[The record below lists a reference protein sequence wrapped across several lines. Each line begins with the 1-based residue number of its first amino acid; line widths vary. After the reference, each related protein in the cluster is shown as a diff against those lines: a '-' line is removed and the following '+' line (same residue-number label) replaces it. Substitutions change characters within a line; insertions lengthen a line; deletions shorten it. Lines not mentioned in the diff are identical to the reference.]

1 MMRGRL
7 EGGPRSR
14 LRGTRRRAL
23 PLLPALP
30 LALVLLL
37 ALVLAGVAAAIA
49 LAPVSAQTLRL
60 GPPGVAHLVSGFSL
74 ASDHLGT
81 TGRWTRGD
89 GLLTLPA
96 YPAPALITLRVATPA
111 ERAPDTVEIIVNDL
125 HARRVTLGAGWTLVS
140 VPAAPAMPGE
150 PLTVRLRSA
159 VTSTAGSAPRGLFVD
174 RVTLATGGLASLRQT
189 PPRTWGWLALA
200 FLGLIAFAWRASAAG
215 DMPASRAPASRAD
228 SGTEGDA
235 DVHTHGDAGVPA
247 GVRAG
252 NRRSMAAAARAAAI
266 VGGCLLLACLGV
278 ILFRPMILAQLVP
291 VAAICWTL
299 AIGAAL
305 AEGRAGARLGA
316 ASTRRVAVVF
326 LLGAIALFALLFPD
340 AVFHGQVLSQAQTML
355 EIAPWRNHAPADYR
369 AGYPG
374 TFGDVSM
381 MVYPFAVFTQ
391 TRWWEGVFPLWTSQ
405 MSSGQP
411 FFATY
416 QAALLS
422 PFSLVL
428 ALVPLPSATV
438 VIVALR
444 LLVGGLGMF
453 LFLRAIGLSRWAAA
467 FGGVAFQLN
476 PVTQVW
482 LEHPLAS
489 VHPWLPWLLLAGERL
504 ATGAPRVRADAGT
517 AREAPHQDAPPPARP
532 HRAGAVLMLAL
543 VTAFAFVG
551 GHPHSGLYVALL
563 GAAYAAARA
572 LAAPDRWR
580 ALALATAAM
589 ALGAALAAVQVL
601 PFLEYLSLSRTLTE
615 RAAFTLNPFYAPIE
629 TLITALVPN
638 FLGNHAYGNFAG
650 PGNYLEQ
657 QIYPG
662 LVVWLLAPIG
672 LIGGARAWRAWFFA
686 AVAALALLV
695 FYAAPGV
702 HQLVS
707 TLPMIKG
714 ASLTRVAIIGVAAL
728 AILASIGLDAILRA
742 DRSRRFAWLATGT
755 LTLLTAALILILR
768 AMLARKAAFL
778 ESTGLTLFVSQWAAL
793 AVWLA
798 AALLFACA
806 SRLLLRAGRGATAF
820 AIVTLLTLDLLLFGR
835 GFRDEVP
842 PAHVFPMVP
851 EIAIVQRDPALFRVM
866 GLGMALLPNTA
877 MAYGLQDV
885 RGYDGLLVARYAD
898 LLDAVLRYQLASH
911 LAERAS
917 SPLINLLNV
926 KYVFGTPNVSLPDD
940 GWFTKLTEGDA
951 PLYRNNRVLPRAF
964 LVDGYTVRDGNLA
977 RRTLRDGLVDFRRVG
992 LLEADPPEAERPEAA
1007 SSPDNVGAAEMVS
1020 YRDQRVEIQTDAPA
1034 RRLLILSDVHYPGWR
1049 ATIDGQPAPIHRAN
1063 FAFRAVPVPAGR
1075 HRVVFEYRPDSF
1087 RRGLAISLTAA
1098 ALLAAL
1104 AWSERRRARRGAR

>member
-1 MMRGRL
+1 M
-7 EGGPRSR
+7 
-14 LRGTRRRAL
+14 
-23 PLLPALP
+23 LPALP
-30 LALVLLL
+30 LPLAWALVLLL

-49 LAPVSAQTLRL
+49 LAPARARTLRL
-60 GPPGVAHLVSGFSL
+60 GPPGDAHLVSGFSL

-89 GLLTLPA
+89 GLLTLHA
-96 YPAPALITLRVATPA
+96 YPAPALLTLRVATPA
-111 ERAPDTVEIIVNDL
+111 ERVPDTVEIIVNNL
-125 HARRVTLGAGWTLVS
+125 HARRVTLGAGWNLVS
-140 VPAAPAMPGE
+140 VPAAPTMRGE

-159 VTSTAGSAPRGLFVD
+159 VTSTAGAAPRGLFVD
-174 RVTLATGGLASLRQT
+174 RVTLATGGPASLRQT
-189 PPRTWGWLALA
+189 PPRTWGLLALA
-200 FLGLIAFAWRASAAG
+200 FLGLITFAWRASA
-215 DMPASRAPASRAD
+215 
-228 SGTEGDA
+228 
-235 DVHTHGDAGVPA
+235 VP
-247 GVRAG
+247 G
-252 NRRSMAAAARAAAI
+252 AARAAAI
-266 VGGCLLLACLGV
+266 AGGWLLLACAGV
-278 ILFRPMILAQLVP
+278 VAFRPMILAQLVP
-291 VAAICWTL
+291 VVAICWTL

-316 ASTRRVAVVF
+316 ASTRRVAIVF

-355 EIAPWRNHAPADYR
+355 EIAPWRNHAPPDHR
-369 AGYPG
+369 AGYTG

-504 ATGAPRVRADAGT
+504 ATGAPRLDAGAT
-517 AREAPHQDAPPPARP
+517 REAPHQDASPADAHRSDSQQADSNRAGTPPLARP

-563 GAAYAAARA
+563 GAGYAAARA

-580 ALALATAAM
+580 ALALAIAAM
-589 ALGAALAAVQVL
+589 ALGASLAAVQIL

-657 QIYPG
+657 QIYPS

-672 LIGGARAWRAWFFA
+672 LIGGARSWRAWFFA

-707 TLPMIKG
+707 MLPMIKG

-742 DRSRRFAWLATGT
+742 DRDRRFAWLATGT
-755 LTLLTAALILILR
+755 LTLLTAALILVLR

-778 ESTGLTLFVSQWAAL
+778 ESTGLTLFVSQWAGL

-798 AALLFACA
+798 AALLFACV
-806 SRLLLRAGRGATAF
+806 SRLLLRAGRGATGL
-820 AIVTLLTLDLLLFGR
+820 AIVTLLAVDLLLFGR

-992 LLEADPPEAERPEAA
+992 LLEADPPAAERPEAA
-1007 SSPDNVGAAEMVS
+1007 SSPDDVGTAEMVS

-1098 ALLAAL
+1098 ALLGAL
-1104 AWSERRRARRGAR
+1104 AWSERRRARREAR